1 MQGAGRL
8 CQGLVR
14 LSERYLAGGSAP
26 VGKRCLNLMGVT
38 HVGEIWWISKIWT
51 LFENR
56 TPKVKSC
63 LTGSQRRNT
72 GLMCCKYSESC
83 HQGSHRHADPF
94 PLGCECMLVAEQRK
108 QLLVQR
114 YVGTGTCNSLSN
126 TASYKGLKDQST
138 DYCTLLQG
146 VWPKPAQ
153 GSWMVTICIAMFFW
167 PQSFKKVK

>member
-1 MQGAGRL
+1 MLEGRRAAACKKFLVVLNCARCWLSLPGAGEAEWMVLGRRIST
-8 CQGLVR
+8 CGKEM
-14 LSERYLAGGSAP
+14 SESQL
-26 VGKRCLNLMGVT
+26 GVT

-146 VWPKPAQ
+146 VWP
-153 GSWMVTICIAMFFW
+153 
-167 PQSFKKVK
+167 